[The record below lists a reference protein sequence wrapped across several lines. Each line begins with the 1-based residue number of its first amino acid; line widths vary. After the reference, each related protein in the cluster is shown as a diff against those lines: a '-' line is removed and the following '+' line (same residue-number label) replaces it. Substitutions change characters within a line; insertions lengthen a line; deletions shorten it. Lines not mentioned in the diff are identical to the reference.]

1 MLYAIECLLDGSISS
16 NMKESLSWSVG
27 LWSSLFTAGT
37 FISLPVSLQMV
48 ANVNWNYRSAKLIEI
63 CIGHNVMAVLPGC
76 YHSYYHSQT
85 YNLKTQL
92 PFYIFRD
99 IY

>member
-1 MLYAIECLLDGSISS
+1 MRYMRVHDPSNNNEGIS
-16 NMKESLSWSVG
+16 ELER
-27 LWSSLFTAGT
+27 SSLFTAGT

-85 YNLKTQL
+85 YHLKTQL
-92 PFYIFRD
+92 LYRYFRD
-99 IY
+99 IVKGIDCQ